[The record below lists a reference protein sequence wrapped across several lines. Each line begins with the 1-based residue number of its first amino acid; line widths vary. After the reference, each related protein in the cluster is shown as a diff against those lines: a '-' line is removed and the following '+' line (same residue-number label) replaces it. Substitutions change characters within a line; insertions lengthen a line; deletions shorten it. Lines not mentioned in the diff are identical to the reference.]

1 MTDTIVKTD
10 LTAGTISSAQRGCL
24 RKFGDRIVKL
34 GMRMAC
40 FDSDNKCIMKY
51 PDGDADDL
59 GRYSERISPPCKND
73 VCDSVL
79 PIDGSVY
86 GLCLCDTFSYFGS
99 VIVDTAWSCDA
110 DDEETRLF
118 CRDGNIDTSQADK
131 FMNNSA
137 AKRRYVED
145 FLVNFTQEFTDV
157 EKVGQQFD
165 MISTEL
171 ARTYEELVLLYN
183 MSTNMR
189 VTQSNATYL
198 QMACDQITQ
207 RVAVEGIAI
216 FLEKKTS
223 YTSSMVLI
231 AGSGVVSIDPGMADI
246 LQIHLCSE
254 LHKGQD
260 ALLDSNV
267 DSPFKY
273 NWPGNIKNII
283 AVPLRG
289 GDKMIGFLVA
299 TNIQNKPDFD
309 SNEVKLFSSVANQC
323 AVFVDNGKLFGD
335 LKELFVGSLKA
346 LTSSIDAKDQ
356 YTRGHSERVA
366 FISRWIAE
374 RYSEKHHLEKDYVH
388 KVYLAGLLHDI
399 GKIGIPEA
407 VLCKNGM
414 LDKDERNLIKSHPRI
429 GATILSEIKQ
439 MSEVLE
445 GALCHHER
453 PDGKGYPDGLIGSQI
468 PLIGKIISL
477 ADAFDAMTSRRVY
490 RDAMDIDTA
499 IDQIR
504 RNTGTQF
511 DEEVAKVF
519 LESDVKKLW
528 AIIQD
533 GFIESWDY
541 SNFAEYGA
549 EAVGTLLR

>member
-1 MTDTIVKTD
+1 MTE
-10 LTAGTISSAQRGCL
+10 TAVQNKMVGAKISSAQRSCL
-24 RKFGDRIVKL
+24 RKFGQRVEKL
-34 GMRMAC
+34 GIHMAV
-40 FDSDNKCIMKY
+40 FDSEESCLMRY
-51 PDGDADDL
+51 PDTDANNLQGYLSKCSEQTEQKICRTDDHTFTLALIDNEMYYGSVVINTGGNIFFGDSDT
-59 GRYSERISPPCKND
+59 ERFCSDHN
-73 VCDSVL
+73 
-79 PIDGSVY
+79 IDG
-86 GLCLCDTFSYFGS
+86 
-99 VIVDTAWSCDA
+99 
-110 DDEETRLF
+110 DELNERLGKSEHHRMF
-118 CRDGNIDTSQADK
+118 IEDMLSAFEAEFAGVQA
-131 FMNNSA
+131 S
-137 AKRRYVED
+137 
-145 FLVNFTQEFTDV
+145 
-157 EKVGQQFD
+157 GQQLE
-165 MISTEL
+165 MISSEL

-198 QMACDQITQ
+198 QMACDQVTQ

-216 FLEKKTS
+216 FLEKKTDYGS
-223 YTSSMVLI
+223 NMVLI

-246 LQIHLCSE
+246 LQIHLSNE
-254 LHKGQD
+254 LRNGQE

-267 DSPFKY
+267 DSSFKY
-273 NWPGNIKNII
+273 NWPCAIKNII

-289 GDKMIGFLVA
+289 GDKMIGFMVA
-299 TNIQNKPDFD
+299 TNILHKPDFD

-323 AVFVDNGKLFGD
+323 AVFVDNGTLFAD
-335 LKELFVGSLKA
+335 LKELFIGSLKA

-374 RYSEKHHLEKDYVH
+374 RYAEEHHLEKDYIH

-399 GKIGIPEA
+399 GKIGISEA
-407 VLCKNGM
+407 VLGKKGLLNEE
-414 LDKDERNLIKSHPRI
+414 ERNQIKSHPRI

-453 PDGKGYPDGLIGSQI
+453 VDGKGYPEGLIGSQI
-468 PLIGKIISL
+468 PLIGKIICL

-490 RDAMDIDTA
+490 RDAMEIDMA
-499 IDQIR
+499 IEQIR
-504 RNTGTQF
+504 RNVGTQF
-511 DEEVAKVF
+511 DEEVARVF
-519 LESDVKKLW
+519 LESDIKKLW
-528 AIIQD
+528 TIIQD